1 MKFFKGQL
9 LKLSSDFSQGKQYIC
24 YIVLNFNKRYYHYE
38 VYNLET
44 GTIQIEYSSWLENWF
59 ELALKK
65 DN

>member
-24 YIVLNFNKRYYHYE
+24 YIVLNFDKRYYQYE

-44 GTIQIEYSSWLENWF
+44 GSIQIERASWLENWF

-65 DN
+65 NN

>member
-24 YIVLNFNKRYYHYE
+24 YIVLNLDKRYYRYE

-44 GTIQIEYSSWLENWF
+44 GTTQIEYSSWLENWF
-59 ELALKK
+59 ELALNK
-65 DN
+65 NN